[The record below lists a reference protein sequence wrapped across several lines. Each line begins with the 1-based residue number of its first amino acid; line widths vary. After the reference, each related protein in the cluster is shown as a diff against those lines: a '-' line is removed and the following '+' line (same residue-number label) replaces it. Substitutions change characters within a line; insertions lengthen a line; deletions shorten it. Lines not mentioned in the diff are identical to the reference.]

1 MLIFGPLAGPTTSAV
16 TLYAVS
22 SAGSLMT
29 VPSSTTS
36 SAGNVT
42 LDPASSSSS
51 LSTVSTSSRATFSC
65 LPPQRTIAYT
75 RELPLPCACP
85 ASLDALWPREPSDP
99 RRARHEPDMPSYVHE
114 TTAGGLLPGLGQASP
129 GRCGSMVP
137 VPADPA
143 DRRGGAGTRV
153 RMSVGR
159 EPRCCERPGGAI
171 SKHMGP
177 WPT

>member
-1 MLIFGPLAGPTTSAV
+1 AGPTTSAV
-16 TLYAVS
+16 TWYSVS

-42 LDPASSSSS
+42 LDPASPSS

-85 ASLDALWPREPSDP
+85 APLDALWPPGPSDP

-114 TTAGGLLPGLGQASP
+114 TPSGDLLPGFGQTSP
-129 GRCGSMVP
+129 GRCSSMVP
-137 VPADPA
+137 VPPRREADP
-143 DRRGGAGTRV
+143 R
-153 RMSVGR
+153 S
-159 EPRCCERPGGAI
+159 
-171 SKHMGP
+171 GP
-177 WPT
+177 LRSR

>member
-1 MLIFGPLAGPTTSAV
+1 MLIVGPLAGPTTSAV
-16 TLYAVS
+16 TWYSVS

-42 LDPASSSSS
+42 LDPASPSS

-85 ASLDALWPREPSDP
+85 APLDVLWPREPSDP
-99 RRARHEPDMPSYVHE
+99 RRARHEPDTPSYVHE
-114 TTAGGLLPGLGQASP
+114 TTTGDLLPGLGQTPP
-129 GRCGSMVP
+129 GRCGSTVP
-137 VPADPA
+137 VLAGPA
-143 DRRGGAGTRV
+143 DRRGGGAGTRV
-153 RMSVGR
+153 LISVGR
-159 EPRCCERPGGAI
+159 EPRCCERLGGAI
-171 SKHMGP
+171 SKHWG
-177 WPT
+177 

>member
-1 MLIFGPLAGPTTSAV
+1 MLIFGPAAGPTTSAV
-16 TLYAVS
+16 TWYPVS

-42 LDPASSSSS
+42 LDPASPSS

-85 ASLDALWPREPSDP
+85 AALGALWPPGPSDP
-99 RRARHEPDMPSYVHE
+99 RRARHEPDTPSYVHE
-114 TTAGGLLPGLGQASP
+114 TTTDDLLPSSP
-129 GRCGSMVP
+129 SRTCPAVTGSLPNMLP
-137 VPADPA
+137 VPAGRPA
-143 DRRGGAGTRV
+143 HRGRRWGPAVPAGG
-153 RMSVGR
+153 
-159 EPRCCERPGGAI
+159 
-171 SKHMGP
+171 
-177 WPT
+177 